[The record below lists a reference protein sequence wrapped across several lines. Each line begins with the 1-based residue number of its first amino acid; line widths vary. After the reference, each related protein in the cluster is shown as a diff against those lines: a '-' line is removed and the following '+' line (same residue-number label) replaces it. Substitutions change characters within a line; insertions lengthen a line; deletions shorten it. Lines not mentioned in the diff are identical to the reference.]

1 MAFQCNE
8 NTAALMASY
17 IVQVATSWFW
27 QLHRH
32 IYNYCRYRHTCI
44 VHTYIWVHIQ
54 HLCQRKIRQ
63 RKQGWVWGSTS
74 PSSSSSSLPSSPSSP
89 SPPSSPSSSS
99 SGWVWWLCWGGLPW
113 PHLPFH
119 FQVCPRTGMS
129 RKKCATKRWLLIV
142 MWGSIINLL
151 LAFTSKTNDKW
162 KITCQDAELERRIC
176 DNHKKHTGQ
185 SPAEVNHLFKSSFFI
200 IILQRKIIFLN
211 QFLAWFS
218 LTTTYTPHHQPPHT
232 HLIFIFSQPVKK

>member
-17 IVQVATSWFW
+17 IVQVATSWLW
-27 QLHRH
+27 QYQ
-32 IYNYCRYRHTCI
+32 YNTNTIILI
-44 VHTYIWVHIQ
+44 VIVTILTIATVLTIVVV
-54 HLCQRKIRQ
+54 IRLSVVTLL
-63 RKQGWVWGSTS
+63 RRTTLTTLTF
-74 PSSSSSSLPSSPSSP
+74 PLSSLSQDRY
-89 SPPSSPSSSS
+89 
-99 SGWVWWLCWGGLPW
+99 V
-113 PHLPFH
+113 
-119 FQVCPRTGMS
+119 
-129 RKKCATKRWLLIV
+129 KKKMWWLLIV
-142 MWGSIINLL
+142 MWGSIINLI
-151 LAFTSKTNDKW
+151 LALRRKTNDKW
-162 KITCQDAELERRIC
+162 TITSQDAELERRIC

-211 QFLAWFS
+211 QFLAWSS